1 MILKIKANF
10 NNHITIIG
18 IDLKLNPYL
27 KKKIYY
33 IQITLHDNEWIS
45 DYTNRYLLIM
55 NQEELNNK
63 KNPDDE

>member
-10 NNHITIIG
+10 NNQITTIL

-27 KKKIYY
+27 KKIYY

-45 DYTNRYLLIM
+45 GYTNRYLLIM
-55 NQEELNNK
+55 NQEE
-63 KNPDDE
+63 